1 MKGMDLKVGMTLL
14 LLAVYFV
21 AAGRKYRSGFS
32 TAPFPVKWIKAAGYA
47 MYQKVAWLRGK
58 DKEDIR
64 RRKVF
69 RMLQKRYGSA
79 EAEKE
84 WVQYQATRYAWVLMG
99 VIGICILFWIGRAE
113 DLLGN
118 STVASLDRPAYG
130 NDSDSYHLQCEN
142 SEGEEQDIEL
152 ELQAVQYSE
161 EEIQELFARYQSI
174 LEQKVAGDNPS
185 LDQMERNL
193 DFSPEAG
200 WEAIEVSWTSSA
212 FDVISEDGILNL
224 SNVSE
229 GETDMMLYLTL
240 SYENYQ
246 EMYQVPITVIK
257 NEDNYK
263 ESLQEYLKRA
273 EEGDRTSGRFT
284 LPGEYD
290 GKELIYREKRDLSV
304 LYGCMVLLAAVVV
317 WKWQEQSGRLKE
329 FQEHREKQ
337 MQTDYPDIL
346 SELMIYVRAGLPVKN
361 AWCKMVH
368 EYEKQKASG
377 GSIRFALEEMKT
389 VLQEMDQGYG
399 ESEAYVR
406 FGKKCEI
413 PQYVKLGNLLHQNS
427 RKGSSVLME
436 LLKREQIEAQEARKR
451 QIRAA
456 GEVAGSKLMMP
467 MIVLFILVMI
477 IIMVPAFMSFSIT

>member
-1 MKGMDLKVGMTLL
+1 MDLKVGVILL
-14 LLAVYFV
+14 LVAVYLV
-21 AAGRKYRSGFS
+21 AAGRKYRAVFR
-32 TAPFPVKWIKAAGYA
+32 TDPFPVKWIKAAGYDL
-47 MYQKVAWLRGK
+47 YRKITWIRGK

-64 RRKVF
+64 NRKVF
-69 RMLQKRYGSA
+69 RMLQKRYGAA

-84 WVQYQATRYAWVLMG
+84 WVQYQAARYAWMLMG
-99 VIGICILFWIGRAE
+99 VLGIGILAWIGGAE
-113 DLLGN
+113 DLLRN
-118 STVASLDRPAYG
+118 SAIASLDRPAYG
-130 NDSDSYHLQCEN
+130 KDSESYHLQCEN
-142 SEGEEQDIEL
+142 SEGEKQDIEL
-152 ELQAVQYSE
+152 ELRAVQYSE

-174 LEQKVAGDNPS
+174 LKQKVAGDNPS
-185 LDQMERNL
+185 LDQVGRNL

-200 WEAIEVSWTSSA
+200 WEAIEVSWTSSDY
-212 FDVISEDGILNL
+212 DVISEDGILNL

-240 SYENYQ
+240 SYEDDQ
-246 EMYQVPITVIK
+246 EMCQIPITVIK
-257 NEDNYK
+257 NKDNYK

-290 GKELIYREKRDLSV
+290 GKELIYREKRDLSG
-304 LYGCMVLLAAVVV
+304 LYGFMVLLAAVVI
-317 WKWQEQSGRLKE
+317 WKWQEQSGKLKE

-337 MQTDYPDIL
+337 MRMDYPDIL

-361 AWCKMVH
+361 AWSKMVY

-377 GSIRFALEEMKT
+377 GSIRFALEEMNN

-456 GEVAGSKLMMP
+456 GETAGSKLMMP

>member
-1 MKGMDLKVGMTLL
+1 MDLKVGMILL
-14 LLAVYFV
+14 LLAVYLV
-21 AAGRKYRSGFS
+21 AAGRKYRSGFR
-32 TAPFPVKWIKAAGYA
+32 TDPFPVKWIKAAGYA
-47 MYQKVAWLRGK
+47 LYRKVSWIRGK

-64 RRKVF
+64 SQKVF

-84 WVQYQATRYAWVLMG
+84 WVQYQATRYAWMLMG
-99 VIGICILFWIGRAE
+99 VIGIGILVWIGRSE
-113 DLLGN
+113 GLLRN
-118 STVASLDRPAYG
+118 STIASLERPAYG
-130 NDSDSYHLQCEN
+130 KDSESYHLQCEN

-152 ELQAVQYSE
+152 ELRAVQYSE

-185 LDQMERNL
+185 LDQVGRNL

-212 FDVISEDGILNL
+212 YDVISEDGILNL

-229 GETDMMLYLTL
+229 GETDMMLYLNL
-240 SYENYQ
+240 SYEDYQ
-246 EMYQVPITVIK
+246 EMYQVPITVVK

-290 GKELIYREKRDLSV
+290 GKELTYREKRDLSG
-304 LYGCMVLLAAVVV
+304 LYGFMVLLAAVVV
-317 WKWQEQSGRLKE
+317 WKWQEQSGKLKE
-329 FQEHREKQ
+329 FQEHRENQ
-337 MQTDYPDIL
+337 MRMDYPDIL
-346 SELMIYVRAGLPVKN
+346 SELMIYVKAGLPVKN
-361 AWCKMVH
+361 AWSKMVH

-377 GSIRFALEEMKT
+377 GSIRFALEEMKA

-456 GEVAGSKLMMP
+456 GEAAGSKLMMP

>member
-1 MKGMDLKVGMTLL
+1 MDLKVGVILL
-14 LLAVYFV
+14 LVAVYLV
-21 AAGRKYRSGFS
+21 AAGRKYRAVFR
-32 TAPFPVKWIKAAGYA
+32 TDPFPVKWIKAAGYDL
-47 MYQKVAWLRGK
+47 YRKITWIRGK

-64 RRKVF
+64 NRKVF
-69 RMLQKRYGSA
+69 RMLQKRYGAA

-84 WVQYQATRYAWVLMG
+84 WVQYQAARYAWMLMG
-99 VIGICILFWIGRAE
+99 VLGIGILAWIGGAE
-113 DLLGN
+113 DLLRN
-118 STVASLDRPAYG
+118 SAIASLDRPAYG
-130 NDSDSYHLQCEN
+130 KDSESYHLQCEN
-142 SEGEEQDIEL
+142 SEGEKQDIEL
-152 ELQAVQYSE
+152 ELRAVQYSE

-174 LEQKVAGDNPS
+174 LKQKVAGDNPS
-185 LDQMERNL
+185 LDQVGRNL

-200 WEAIEVSWTSSA
+200 WEAIEVSWTSSDY
-212 FDVISEDGILNL
+212 DVISEDGILNL

-240 SYENYQ
+240 SYEDDQ
-246 EMYQVPITVIK
+246 EMYPIPITVVK

-263 ESLQEYLKRA
+263 ESLQEYLNRA

-290 GKELIYREKRDLSV
+290 GKELIYREKRDLSG
-304 LYGCMVLLAAVVV
+304 LYGFMVLLAAVVI
-317 WKWQEQSGRLKE
+317 WKWQEQSGKLKE
-329 FQEHREKQ
+329 FQEHRENQ
-337 MQTDYPDIL
+337 MRMDYPDIL
-346 SELMIYVRAGLPVKN
+346 SELMIYVKAGLPVKN
-361 AWCKMVH
+361 AWSKMVY

-377 GSIRFALEEMKT
+377 GNIRFALEEMKT

-456 GEVAGSKLMMP
+456 GETAGSKLMMP

>member
-1 MKGMDLKVGMTLL
+1 MDLKVGVILL
-14 LLAVYFV
+14 LVAVYLV
-21 AAGRKYRSGFS
+21 AAGRKYRAVFR
-32 TAPFPVKWIKAAGYA
+32 TDPFPVKWIKAAGYDL
-47 MYQKVAWLRGK
+47 YRKITWIRGK

-64 RRKVF
+64 NRKVF
-69 RMLQKRYGSA
+69 RMLQKRYGAA

-84 WVQYQATRYAWVLMG
+84 WVQYQAARYAWMLMG
-99 VIGICILFWIGRAE
+99 VLGIGILAWIGGAE
-113 DLLGN
+113 DLLRN
-118 STVASLDRPAYG
+118 SAIASLDRPAYG
-130 NDSDSYHLQCEN
+130 KDSESYHLQCEN
-142 SEGEEQDIEL
+142 SEGEKQDIEL
-152 ELQAVQYSE
+152 ELRAVQYSE

-174 LEQKVAGDNPS
+174 LKQKVAGDNPS
-185 LDQMERNL
+185 LDQVGRNL

-200 WEAIEVSWTSSA
+200 WEAIEVSWTSSDY
-212 FDVISEDGILNL
+212 DVISEGGILNL

-240 SYENYQ
+240 SYEDDQ
-246 EMYQVPITVIK
+246 EMYPIPITVIK
-257 NEDNYK
+257 NKDNYK

-290 GKELIYREKRDLSV
+290 GKELIYREKRDLSG
-304 LYGCMVLLAAVVV
+304 LYGFMVLLAAVVI
-317 WKWQEQSGRLKE
+317 WKWQEQSGKLKE

-337 MQTDYPDIL
+337 MRMDYPDIL

-361 AWCKMVH
+361 AWSKMVY

-377 GSIRFALEEMKT
+377 GNIRFALEEMKT

-399 ESEAYVR
+399 EREAYVR

-436 LLKREQIEAQEARKR
+436 LLKREQIEAQETRKR

-456 GEVAGSKLMMP
+456 GETAGSKLMMP